1 MKVKYSVIPFIPV
14 AIAMVG
20 LKIMSLFGLDSNGL
34 LFGMNKTS
42 VSYLVIGL
50 ALGLFVLCIFINILD
65 RKTAPVYGVKKNFV
79 SGVLAVFSGFAV
91 AASSI
96 ISFLH
101 TSPSNSDNYYMSLVV
116 SLFSVFAGV
125 ALILMSKV
133 HFIGKSTVS
142 GISMMYIFPALWGCS
157 CLVSEFLAAT
167 KVSIS
172 ASDMTPLFC
181 YIFVTL
187 YLFSH
192 AMIVS
197 RIKGRNPVKACFV
210 YGLPMVAVS
219 LSYGIY
225 VILTSSV
232 ENSGI
237 HTIMVGVQFSALAL
251 YALSF
256 IIEMF
261 FGTLTKDEVEII
273 DTLPEEEDTYVNS
286 YINSGSY
293 DEILISDRKDS
304 ETNAANNDEIIPDLS
319 GLDDFVM
326 GYNEEDR
333 DIVRMS
339 NKSDVLD
346 SVILDSGADKT
357 PDLVEDIVATSD
369 ADSKIEKTAAANKK
383 AVSGGKEKE
392 NVSETEKAENTGS
405 VNNTNSVST
414 EKTVQGTSDE
424 ISDSRDN
431 DVISSDRLSQID
443 RLLKELEGKK

>member
-42 VSYLVIGL
+42 VSYLVIGF

-96 ISFLH
+96 IFFLH

-116 SLFSVFAGV
+116 SLFSFFAGV

-225 VILTSSV
+225 VILTSAV

-237 HTIMVGVQFSALAL
+237 HTIMVGVQFSVLAL

-256 IIEMF
+256 IVEMF
-261 FGTLTKDEVEII
+261 FGTITKDEVEII

-304 ETNAANNDEIIPDLS
+304 ETNAANNDETIPDLS

-369 ADSKIEKTAAANKK
+369 ANSKIEKTAAANKK
-383 AVSGGKEKE
+383 AVSGDKE
-392 NVSETEKAENTGS
+392 NVAETEKAENTGA
-405 VNNTNSVST
+405 VNNTKPVST
-414 EKTVQGTSDE
+414 KKTVQGTSDE
-424 ISDSRDN
+424 VSDSRNN
-431 DVISSDRLSQID
+431 DAISSDRLSQID

>member
-42 VSYLVIGL
+42 VSYLVIGF

-116 SLFSVFAGV
+116 SLFSFFAGV

-225 VILTSSV
+225 VILTSAV

-237 HTIMVGVQFSALAL
+237 HTIMVGVQFSVLAL

-256 IIEMF
+256 IVEMF
-261 FGTLTKDEVEII
+261 FGTITKDEVEII

-304 ETNAANNDEIIPDLS
+304 EANAANNDETIPDLS

-357 PDLVEDIVATSD
+357 PDLVEDIAATSD

-383 AVSGGKEKE
+383 AVSGDKE
-392 NVSETEKAENTGS
+392 NVAETEKAENTGA
-405 VNNTNSVST
+405 VNNTKPVST
-414 EKTVQGTSDE
+414 KKTVQGTSDE
-424 ISDSRDN
+424 VSDSRNN
-431 DVISSDRLSQID
+431 DAISSDRLSQID